1 MQLHSWINYWQNQEE
16 IWRSELEKLL
26 AVKDDLQKKRLIW
39 MEHLS
44 ALKTAQLQTVSDI
57 EQYFLFPQKIWREN
71 SRILEQ
77 ESEIQ
82 TRIDLCRSNI
92 VEIRRKLRAISSIL
106 ANREAKLRKI
116 ALRRE
121 ERSLAE
127 MIPPHEEGSKSD
139 LAGSQPDR
147 AIGGS

>member
-1 MQLHSWINYWQNQEE
+1 MQLHSWISYLQTQEE
-16 IWRSELEKLL
+16 IWRSELENLIAAK
-26 AVKDDLQKKRLIW
+26 ADLQKNRLIW
-39 MEHLS
+39 LERMS
-44 ALKTAQLQTVSDI
+44 ALKTAPLQTVSDI

-82 TRIDLCRSNI
+82 TRIDCCRSNI

-106 ANREAKLRKI
+106 ANREAKLRQI

-127 MIPPHEEGSKSD
+127 MIPPHEEGSTK
-139 LAGSQPDR
+139 
-147 AIGGS
+147 